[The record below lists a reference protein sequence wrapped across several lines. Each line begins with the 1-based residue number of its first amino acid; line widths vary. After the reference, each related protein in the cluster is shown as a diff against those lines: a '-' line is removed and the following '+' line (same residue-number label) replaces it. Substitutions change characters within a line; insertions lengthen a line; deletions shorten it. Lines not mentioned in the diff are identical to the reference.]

1 MLLRHLFEAARP
13 SADAAFAFGRFNPA
27 HQGHIEVYKAVQSAG
42 KQWFIGTNPS
52 TQGANDPL
60 TFDEKSAWM
69 TAIYPAIKGHILPEQ
84 SVVTLASKLY
94 EIVGEGKTIAYVT
107 DEKDWQWA
115 GKLLNDYNGKE
126 GPHGYYKFNAIQ
138 HVESPRVSSATAL
151 RTAARANDEN
161 AFYAASGTDPKLT
174 VNGQTYFDTV
184 VAAVGANPEK
194 VKKVAKKKEPVA
206 AEGTMGVSKNKE
218 TEFHAKLDK
227 LVHNAFGKRKDED
240 SSKAMANTAGRL
252 ANKDDGKVAKLR
264 AAGDKRREDQLKGR
278 NIAKRDTSSKDEW
291 GNLKDKL
298 GELSTELLG
307 KYKKAAHADA
317 KKADADGKY
326 ARGDKRFKGINRATN
341 KQFDNDLKKHGQQS
355 VAERVRDPEDW
366 DEGNTEPANNFAVY
380 INGKKWKV
388 FKGRGR
394 YADDYREQ
402 AHYQQLKDWA
412 AKKSEASGK
421 KWTVSITGE
430 AATE

>member
-94 EIVGEGKTIAYVT
+94 EMLGKGKTIAYVT

-218 TEFHAKLDK
+218 TEFHTKLDK
-227 LVHNAFGKRKDED
+227 LVHNVFGKRKDED

-307 KYKKAAHADA
+307 KYKKAAGADA

-326 ARGDKRFKGINRATN
+326 ARGDKRFKGIVKATN
-341 KQFDNDLKKHGQQS
+341 KQFDNDLKKHGQQG
-355 VAERVRDPEDW
+355 VAEDDDPCW
-366 DEGNTEPANNFAVY
+366 DSHKMVGTKKKG
-380 INGKKWKV
+380 GKTV
-388 FKGRGR
+388 PNCVP
-394 YADDYREQ
+394 
-402 AHYQQLKDWA
+402 
-412 AKKSEASGK
+412 KK
-421 KWTVSITGE
+421 
-430 AATE
+430 